1 MIRKIELGP
10 IIVLLAALLLLVSLF
25 VEWYGPLNAWDAFE
39 VVDVL
44 LATLAVVAV
53 LTAAGTLAPGL
64 AYVERR
70 RLPLLVLA
78 VVVLIVAEIID
89 PPPAAA
95 DLPPDTG
102 AWLAFAAA
110 AAMLVGA
117 VLSLGRVS
125 FAIAIESRDP
135 QRVAAVDQRPDAAA
149 AAPAAATTPAAA
161 APAASAASAASAA
174 PAAAEPEPTAPTTP
188 AEPTRPR
195 NRR

>member
-44 LATLAVVAV
+44 LATLAVAAV
-53 LTAAGTLAPGL
+53 LTAAGTMAPGL

-149 AAPAAATTPAAA
+149 AAPAAAATPAAA
-161 APAASAASAASAA
+161 EPAASTG
-174 PAAAEPEPTAPTTP
+174 PAAADPEPTAPTTP